1 VRQCQVVVATVDAP
15 AQLLH
20 LSQLCRA
27 AQVPLVV
34 AHARGWFVSVFA
46 DFGESWESA
55 APAGDASLTCLVE
68 SLTRDYPAA
77 VTVVDEQRHNLATG
91 ACSQCVAFAGSECV
105 SVCGPQCVAFAGS
118 VPAQLSG
125 VGHAAGDAVVFEGC
139 GADSVLG
146 LDDDAPR
153 TVTVTGPYSFTLD
166 TVDTRHT
173 ATPPAEAPAGYIRT
187 VSPESNEGS
196 AGVFEGRS
204 QIIRRARVDRH
215 TGRCSWRAFFPSPPG
230 SPLQTRGPCAE
241 PTARTASR
249 QLHSPTPA
257 SSRAKTAWAGDV
269 RWVCSRGGWTGTPP
283 QAACRL
289 PTS

>member
-118 VPAQLSG
+118 ECVSVCGPQCVAFAGSVPAQLSG

-173 ATPPAEAPAGYIRT
+173 ATPPAAAPAGYIRT
-187 VSPESNEGS
+187 VRGECWSVRGEKSDNPSSSGRPTHWAVLVAGFFSLSTRFASP
-196 AGVFEGRS
+196 
-204 QIIRRARVDRH
+204 D
-215 TGRCSWRAFFPSPPG
+215 
-230 SPLQTRGPCAE
+230 
-241 PTARTASR
+241 
-249 QLHSPTPA
+249 
-257 SSRAKTAWAGDV
+257 
-269 RWVCSRGGWTGTPP
+269 
-283 QAACRL
+283 
-289 PTS
+289 